1 MNRIKLALG
10 WFLGCNLSDFITTKI
25 GLSFPNVYE
34 TNKFCLS
41 LGMNS
46 IWYYLFKLG
55 LVSSIGLLIYYCY
68 GRFTDKTTKLI
79 LLVSLL
85 SMGAVF
91 GYCAV
96 HNLLVIINSFNKF

>member
-10 WFLGCNLSDFITTKI
+10 WLLGCNLSDFITTKI

-34 TNKFCLS
+34 TNKFCVS

-55 LVSSIGLLIYYCY
+55 LVSSTGFLIYFCY
-68 GRFTDKTTKLI
+68 GKFTNKTFRYMM
-79 LLVSLL
+79 LVALL
-85 SMGAVF
+85 SMGTVF

-96 HNLLVIINSFNKF
+96 HNLLLIKQYL